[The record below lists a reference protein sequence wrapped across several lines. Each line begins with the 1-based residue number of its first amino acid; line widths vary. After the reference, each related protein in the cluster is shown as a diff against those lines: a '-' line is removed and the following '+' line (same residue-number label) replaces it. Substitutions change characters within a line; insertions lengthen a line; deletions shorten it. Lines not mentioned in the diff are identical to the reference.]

1 MLKMLKTIGFGRALA
16 CASSGAALA
25 VGALAAIA
33 VLIGLVAGAMYVVTP
48 LIKMFPLLDV
58 ILLWIYYTIA
68 ACVGVLFLVLAA
80 VWCAGIYRNRQ
91 HIVQS
96 LQQLPQQAEALPGKV
111 TSIVGNG
118 VRVEWAILALTQ
130 LGIYL
135 GIFIL
140 DGRAAAIYNDTPI
153 SQINQLSLLL
163 LASLVKMAWE
173 MLLLQASVS
182 VIFCFFWG
190 LVADCV
196 VNMLK
201 PKQRHLPL
209 IFIASNM
216 VLVSM
221 LLTSPIFGAV
231 VGLILMAAVVAI
243 KVPCNETLW
252 DILGRRFRKESD
264 G

>member
-1 MLKMLKTIGFGRALA
+1 M
-16 CASSGAALA
+16 
-25 VGALAAIA
+25 
-33 VLIGLVAGAMYVVTP
+33 
-48 LIKMFPLLDV
+48 
-58 ILLWIYYTIA
+58 
-68 ACVGVLFLVLAA
+68 
-80 VWCAGIYRNRQ
+80 
-91 HIVQS
+91 
-96 LQQLPQQAEALPGKV
+96 
-111 TSIVGNG
+111 
-118 VRVEWAILALTQ
+118 EWAILALTQ

-173 MLLLQASVS
+173 IFLVQASVS
-182 VIFCFFWG
+182 VIFCFFW
-190 LVADCV
+190 LLAADCV

-216 VLVSM
+216 VLVSK
-221 LLTSPIFGAV
+221 LFTSPIFGAV